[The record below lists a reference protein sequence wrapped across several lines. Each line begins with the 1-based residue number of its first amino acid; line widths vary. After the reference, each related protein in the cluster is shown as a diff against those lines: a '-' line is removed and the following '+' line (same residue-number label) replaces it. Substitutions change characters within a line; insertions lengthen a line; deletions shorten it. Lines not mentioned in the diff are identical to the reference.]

1 MNDETISLDLVR
13 DRATVTA
20 AGAPLQKLVDGVTFR
35 DAQTHTDDRGTV
47 VELFDP
53 RWGWHPAPMVFA
65 YCFTLRPGKI
75 KGWGMH
81 LEHEDR
87 YFILLGEMEVVMYD
101 DREGSPTR
109 GLVSR
114 VVLSDRHRRLMNVPI
129 GVWHANQNI
138 GSSDVV
144 VINFP
149 TIPYDHR
156 NPDKYRLPL
165 DTDRIPYKFE
175 PSRGY

>member
-1 MNDETISLDLVR
+1 MMNDERVSLDLLR
-13 DRATVTA
+13 DRPTVTA

-53 RWGWHPAPMVFA
+53 RW
-65 YCFTLRPGKI
+65 
-75 KGWGMH
+75 
-81 LEHEDR
+81 EDR

-114 VVLSDRHRRLMNVPI
+114 VVLSDRHRRLMNVPT

-138 GSSDVV
+138 GSSDVE

-149 TIPYDHR
+149 TTPYDHR

-165 DTDRIPYKFE
+165 DTDRIPHTFE